1 MANTFDLEEQEQLE
15 QIKHFWKRYGNLITW
30 LAIVIMGGI
39 TAWNGWQ
46 YWQNQQA
53 LGASVLYDELD
64 RAVSERQPERI
75 DQALNDLQGRY
86 GRTLYAQQGALLAA
100 RGQSTAGDMDKARA
114 ALEWA
119 AKSSADDG
127 LQAIA
132 RLRLAG
138 MALDQKQFDE
148 AAKWLAD
155 GMPAEFAALAADR
168 QGDVFLAKGQTAEAR
183 AAYQKAHGLMDERTE
198 YRRLVEVKLN
208 ALGVDVSS
216 AQVK

>member
-53 LGASVLYDELD
+53 MGASALYDELD
-64 RAVSERQPERI
+64 RAVAERQPERI
-75 DQALNDLQGRY
+75 QRAMTDLQDKF
-86 GRTLYAQQGALLAA
+86 GRTVYAQQGTLLAA
-100 RGQSTAGDMDKARA
+100 RGQFAAGDADKARA

-119 AKSSADDG
+119 AASSSDEG
-127 LQAIA
+127 LQSIA

-138 MALDQKQFDE
+138 LALDRKEPDV
-148 AAKWLAD
+148 AAKWLSE
-155 GMPAEFAALAADR
+155 GISPEFAALAADR

-208 ALGVDVSS
+208 ALGVDVSTPQ
-216 AQVK
+216 AK